1 MLKILLNSETG
12 HISYEMWVGSW
23 ISWRQELQSLFL
35 TVSLLL
41 CVYYSYTAQLPFAKS
56 FKSQSRLLQNILL
69 SIYCFCCFCFS
80 SPTAS
85 SLPHDDNVK
94 PQLLQHK
101 QKQKINRLT
110 FWGKRICFEKN
121 IILMLFTKKKKYIL
135 MHYTQATANNW
146 AKPENY
152 AHQTF
157 TSTLKTIR
165 ITTSYWV
172 PQNVKSAQFPQHLR
186 AENER

>member
-1 MLKILLNSETG
+1 MLKILLNSETA
-12 HISYEMWVGSW
+12 HISYEVWVGSW

-41 CVYYSYTAQLPFAKS
+41 CVYYSYTAQLPVAKS

-69 SIYCFCCFCFS
+69 SIYCFCCFFFS

-110 FWGKRICFEKN
+110 FWGKRICFEKILYWCYLQKKRSIYSC
-121 IILMLFTKKKKYIL
+121 IIHRKL
-135 MHYTQATANNW
+135 
-146 AKPENY
+146 
-152 AHQTF
+152 QT
-157 TSTLKTIR
+157 TEQSLKTMHI
-165 ITTSYWV
+165 
-172 PQNVKSAQFPQHLR
+172 KHLQVHWKP
-186 AENER
+186 